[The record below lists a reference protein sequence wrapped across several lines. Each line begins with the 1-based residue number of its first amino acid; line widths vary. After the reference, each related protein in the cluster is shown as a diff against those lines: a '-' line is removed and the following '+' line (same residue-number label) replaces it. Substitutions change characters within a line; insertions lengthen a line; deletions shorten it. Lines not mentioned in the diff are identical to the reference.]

1 MKELESTKVKLVEL
15 EETIADLNKEA
26 SAGNEKYE
34 KMVKKIDG
42 YKVLAKSLGANVK
55 KSGKAVETALFDN
68 EQLAAINKEQAKQ
81 LADERENSKELEDEF
96 QKEIAALKKTI
107 TSPIVPKPV
116 DKNSGKHVRNAVPE
130 RIVQTG
136 RHGAIP
142 HVFLV
147 REIEAEKKKL
157 EEEKKA
163 KIA

>member
-1 MKELESTKVKLVEL
+1 MLQER
-15 EETIADLNKEA
+15 AAAEA

-68 EQLAAINKEQAKQ
+68 EQLAAKNKEQAKQ
-81 LADERENSKELEDEF
+81 LSDEREKSRELEDKL
-96 QKEIAALKKTI
+96 QKEIVALKKSI

-130 RIVQTG
+130 RIVKTG
-136 RHGAIP
+136 RHGAMP

-147 REIEAEKKKL
+147 GELEAEKKNQKKLRKL
-157 EEEKKA
+157 EKLKEF
-163 KIA
+163 